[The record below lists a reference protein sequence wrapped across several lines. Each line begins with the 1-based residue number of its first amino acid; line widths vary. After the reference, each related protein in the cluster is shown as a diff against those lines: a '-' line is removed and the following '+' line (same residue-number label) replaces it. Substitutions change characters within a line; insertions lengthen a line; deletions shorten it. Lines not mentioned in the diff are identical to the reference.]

1 MGAPDQ
7 LTAARAAVGVGVA
20 AVDAARGRDRQSL
33 LALVLG
39 VCATTAAWSAVGILV
54 ASRTTIADAL
64 SVEANVVDDRAI
76 MFLAVTSLTAWVTWV
91 LATDRVVGLRVGVGA
106 LVAGLGAWWI
116 DAATSTQALASGAAV
131 AGVGA
136 GLTLGSLPGLVA
148 DVADPR
154 ARVGVLRAAA
164 LGAPLALLLAA
175 GSAATDGAGW
185 AGVVAV
191 ALGAVAALLP
201 VRAPDMA
208 RDEHAVRSLVTP
220 DPAPAPRIGRAQVV
234 RRLGARATFVRT
246 GVVAAAAG
254 LLVLPVPLYLV
265 FHVTDRF
272 GMGADHLG
280 VLALVGATGVLAQL
294 IGMGA
299 TQRSYAADP
308 GAPATR
314 GAVLLA
320 AAAVLLVVA
329 AAVDVVAISVAAG
342 AGACAVGL
350 AGAARAMVVLFSTT
364 PARLRP
370 SAGAALAASQTL
382 GALVGLALLAGID
395 RRFGTSWALG
405 IAAVPLL
412 AVAPGLARAA
422 TSAAR
427 ELDRTLTLAL
437 GAEQIAAV
445 RRDGGHV
452 PLLEC
457 SGIQFSY
464 GQVQVLFDVDFQVDE
479 GEMVALL
486 GTNGA
491 GKSTLLRVISGLGIP
506 QSGAVRLAGDDI
518 TFATA
523 TDRVRRGVTQVPGGK
538 AVFGPMSV
546 VENLRVYGY
555 ALGADRKAV
564 DRGIETSF
572 EVFPRLAER
581 RNQTSQTLS
590 GGEQQML
597 ALSKALILE
606 PRLLLIDELSL
617 GLAPKIVAQL
627 LEMVREINQR
637 GTAIVLVE
645 QSVNVALSLADHAYY
660 MEKGEIRFDG
670 PTADLL
676 ESPEILRSVYLKGA
690 AQGLG
695 DGRGEGLG
703 N

>member
-1 MGAPDQ
+1 M
-7 LTAARAAVGVGVA
+7 
-20 AVDAARGRDRQSL
+20 
-33 LALVLG
+33 
-39 VCATTAAWSAVGILV
+39 
-54 ASRTTIADAL
+54 
-64 SVEANVVDDRAI
+64 
-76 MFLAVTSLTAWVTWV
+76 
-91 LATDRVVGLRVGVGA
+91 
-106 LVAGLGAWWI
+106 
-116 DAATSTQALASGAAV
+116 
-131 AGVGA
+131 
-136 GLTLGSLPGLVA
+136 
-148 DVADPR
+148 
-154 ARVGVLRAAA
+154 
-164 LGAPLALLLAA
+164 
-175 GSAATDGAGW
+175 
-185 AGVVAV
+185 
-191 ALGAVAALLP
+191 
-201 VRAPDMA
+201 
-208 RDEHAVRSLVTP
+208 
-220 DPAPAPRIGRAQVV
+220 
-234 RRLGARATFVRT
+234 
-246 GVVAAAAG
+246 
-254 LLVLPVPLYLV
+254 
-265 FHVTDRF
+265 
-272 GMGADHLG
+272 
-280 VLALVGATGVLAQL
+280 
-294 IGMGA
+294 
-299 TQRSYAADP
+299 
-308 GAPATR
+308 
-314 GAVLLA
+314 
-320 AAAVLLVVA
+320 
-329 AAVDVVAISVAAG
+329 
-342 AGACAVGL
+342 
-350 AGAARAMVVLFSTT
+350 
-364 PARLRP
+364 
-370 SAGAALAASQTL
+370 
-382 GALVGLALLAGID
+382 ALLAGID